1 MYRLEVKRRVEYWE
15 YDNVMMFNLTATVT
29 TQPGELRT
37 QVLSNLEPLT
47 SYDVRVLSVNF
58 NGPSDFSI
66 PAIFDTFGECLLCQ

>member
-1 MYRLEVKRRVEYWE
+1 MYRLEVKRRVEDWE

-58 NGPSDFSI
+58 NGPSDFST
-66 PAIFDTFGECLLCQ
+66 PAMFSTFGECL